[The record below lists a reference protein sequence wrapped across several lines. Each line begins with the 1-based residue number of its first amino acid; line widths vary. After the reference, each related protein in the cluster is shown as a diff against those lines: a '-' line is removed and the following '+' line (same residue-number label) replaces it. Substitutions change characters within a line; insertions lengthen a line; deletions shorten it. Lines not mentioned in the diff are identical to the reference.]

1 MMQQQF
7 INGTFDPSTGV
18 FYPAPFQVSAP
29 NHPSGPIP
37 QERHVEHPQVAQRK
51 PTRATGA
58 VNTRIPAERTARP
71 QLSEEERRAK
81 WKHSEYTAFIKTMCP
96 LVADA
101 LANAN
106 LDEGEVVNIW
116 SQLTRDHMRQFWH
129 YVKEDEAAVSHWN
142 EFDLPLPMAEVHS
155 MIPAGYKLTLIDTPQ
170 RDQSGKIYRKFLL
183 HAEDKEV
190 Y

>member
-7 INGTFDPSTGV
+7 INGMFDSSTGV
-18 FYPAPFQVSAP
+18 FYPAPFQVGAP
-29 NHPSGPIP
+29 VQPNAPVHE
-37 QERHVEHPQVAQRK
+37 QRHVQRPRDAERK
-51 PTRATGA
+51 PARATNAG
-58 VNTRIPAERTARP
+58 NSRMPAERPTRP
-71 QLSEEERRAK
+71 QLSEEERRKK
-81 WKHSEYTAFIKTMCP
+81 WKQSEHTAFINTICP

-106 LDEGEVVNIW
+106 LDGGEVVNIW

-129 YVKEDEAAVSHWN
+129 YVKEDETAVSHWN

-155 MIPAGYKLTLIDTPQ
+155 MIPEGYKLTLIDTPQ